1 MRVLNFFAFLRTGY
15 ASTLSCGPRV
25 SYNSRV
31 RLCANV
37 FMGVGTESDGE
48 ALTDFQV

>member
-1 MRVLNFFAFLRTGY
+1 MRVLNFLAFLRTGY
-15 ASTLSCGPRV
+15 ASTSGCGPRV

-37 FMGVGTESDGE
+37 FRVGTESDGG
-48 ALTDFQV
+48 ALTDF